1 MSRSD
6 NLGRVQ
12 TDFRYTR
19 SSVPAVQMVL
29 NATNATRRV
38 VLALRDGAASARD
51 YAGELTYADGWAMA
65 ATLAELTAFESIAP
79 VE

>member
-1 MSRSD
+1 
-6 NLGRVQ
+6 
-12 TDFRYTR
+12 
-19 SSVPAVQMVL
+19 MVL